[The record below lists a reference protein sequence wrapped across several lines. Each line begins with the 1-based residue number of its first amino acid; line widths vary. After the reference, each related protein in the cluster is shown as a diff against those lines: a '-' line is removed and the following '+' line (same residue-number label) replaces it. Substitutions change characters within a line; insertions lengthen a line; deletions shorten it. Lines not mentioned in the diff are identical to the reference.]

1 MTQAKACGFLIY
13 GATGGTTKY
22 ARKIF
27 RAPFVFSRVFCFV
40 ITFLSLAKQLMYTA
54 AQQHIFFFILFI
66 LPKPLTTRLYLKMK
80 MVDKLVY
87 TPVNR
92 KHLAVETDN

>member
-1 MTQAKACGFLIY
+1 
-13 GATGGTTKY
+13 
-22 ARKIF
+22 
-27 RAPFVFSRVFCFV
+27 
-40 ITFLSLAKQLMYTA
+40 MYTA
-54 AQQHIFFFILFI
+54 AQQHIYIFFILFI
-66 LPKPLTTRLYLKMK
+66 LPKPLTSRLYLKMK